1 MPGIGAGVAANTAVY
16 ILGNRVLLKGLAW
29 DGYASSY
36 VLGCL
41 SYAAFGLY
49 GYLIVCIYFLIGSS
63 VTKLKMDVKVREGT
77 AEARGGRRGFGSV
90 LGSGVAGMAC
100 AVAALVLV
108 GAPGATGGTPGMAGQ
123 VGPLS
128 DTLFDTLRV
137 GFVAS
142 FCSKLSDTVSSE
154 VGKAYG
160 KTTYL
165 ATSFQKV
172 PRGTEGAVSLEGTMA
187 GVVASVV
194 LGVCALA
201 GRMVDMRGLVCVI
214 GSSVVANY
222 AESLLGAAVQR
233 GGHVRWLTNDVV
245 NMLQI
250 SLASAVAMACYVVF
264 NV

>member
-1 MPGIGAGVAANTAVY
+1 LLLPSPGLGAGVLANTIVY
-16 ILGNRVLLKGLAW
+16 IFGRRVLLKGLAL
-29 DGYASSY
+29 DGYVSSY

-49 GYLIVCIYFLIGSS
+49 GYLIVCMYFLIGSY
-63 VTKLKMDVKVREGT
+63 VTKLKMDVKVKEGT
-77 AEARGGRRGFGSV
+77 AEARGGRRGIGSV
-90 LGSGVAGMAC
+90 LGSGIAGMAC

-108 GAPGATGGTPGMAGQ
+108 GTSSGVADASGGP
-123 VGPLS
+123 
-128 DTLFDTLRV
+128 LFDTLRV

-165 ATSFQKV
+165 ATSFQRV
-172 PRGTEGAVSLEGTMA
+172 PRGTEGAVSLEGTLA

-194 LGVCALA
+194 LGVCAVA
-201 GRMVDMRGLVCVI
+201 GMMLDARGLTCVI
-214 GSSVVANY
+214 GASVVANY
-222 AESLLGAAVQR
+222 AESLLGAGVQR
-233 GGHVRWLTNDVV
+233 GGHVRWLTNDAV
-245 NMLQI
+245 NMFQI
-250 SLASAVAMACYVVF
+250 SLASVVAMAWYLCI

>member
-1 MPGIGAGVAANTAVY
+1 MAANTVVY
-16 ILGNRVLLKGLAW
+16 ILGNRVLLKGLAL
-29 DGYASSY
+29 DGYVSSY

-49 GYLIVCIYFLIGSS
+49 GYLIVCIYFLVGSY

-77 AEARGGRRGFGSV
+77 AEARGGRRGVGSV

-108 GAPGATGGTPGMAGQ
+108 GAPGAAGASAGH
-123 VGPLS
+123 VGP
-128 DTLFDTLRV
+128 LFDTLRV

-172 PRGTEGAVSLEGTMA
+172 PRGTEGAVSLEGTVA

-194 LGVCALA
+194 LGACAVG
-201 GRMVDMRGLVCVI
+201 GRMVDVRGLVCVI
-214 GSSVVANY
+214 GSSFVANY
-222 AESLLGAAVQR
+222 AESLLGAGVQR
-233 GGHVRWLTNDVV
+233 GGYVRWLTNDVV

-250 SLASAVAMACYVVF
+250 SLASAVAMAWYLLLSV
-264 NV
+264 